1 MSNSFV
7 FRTTIAQFGPGQF
20 NVILAKPEIPVFC
33 LRQHYQHVLGHDLA
47 FILTEHVLQHLPGQE
62 NAIIMTGHVLGL

>member
-1 MSNSFV
+1 MP
-7 FRTTIAQFGPGQF
+7 GPDRASLSLLYVQKNGPT
-20 NVILAKPEIPVFC
+20 L
-33 LRQHYQHVLGHDLA
+33 QHVLGHDLA